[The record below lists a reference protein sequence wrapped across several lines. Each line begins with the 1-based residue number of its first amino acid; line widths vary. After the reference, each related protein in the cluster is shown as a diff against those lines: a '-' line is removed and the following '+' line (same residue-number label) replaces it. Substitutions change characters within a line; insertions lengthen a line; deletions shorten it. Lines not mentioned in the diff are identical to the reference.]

1 MLCIGTVDAQGDV
14 TPSMCR
20 HIKAPPRDAFGTGY
34 SWSMNGNMPPGAAAY
49 EFVAGVVP
57 NDVTK
62 VLVRT
67 EKGDVIA
74 HLTDAPDR
82 RLGQLYWAETRVGI
96 AGSDAQA
103 KDRSRVAYRGTNVA
117 FTCTYFECVSK

>member
-1 MLCIGTVDAQGDV
+1 VPPHQGA
-14 TPSMCR
+14 TPGR
-20 HIKAPPRDAFGTGY
+20 VRYRVLVEHERQHA
-34 SWSMNGNMPPGAAAY
+34 PGAAAY